1 MATIQGVYLALF
13 GRPADPL
20 GLAFFNSAT
29 SNGADLRAIGP
40 LQSSAEYQTRFAG
53 QSNVQI
59 INSIYQSLFNRA
71 ADLPGL
77 TFYSNALA
85 NGTLNINNIAIAI
98 LDGAQGADRTILDLK
113 LAAANAFTTAV
124 DTAAEVTGYSGTA
137 AAASAQA
144 FIAGV
149 TTTAPTAAQID
160 AAVAAAVDA
169 NVNPVRTLTEGIDI
183 VSGNVFNAPR
193 GFTPGGTDQVNT
205 LNDDDV
211 LTGTGTNPTLNFTF
225 VNDADT
231 GDLNIA
237 PRLTGI
243 QTVNVN
249 VRTDLNSTLD
259 LQDATGV
266 KNVKIDGLDDAVT
279 FTVANVTTAGGLTNL
294 EIRNSNAPDANVV
307 VTSTDAALA
316 GAKDS
321 LALNLN
327 NAQVRSLTVQE
338 RPGLVDQGHETIAV
352 TSSGNA
358 NSVGQIV
365 AEDLQTLTVAGDQAL
380 TLGFTSAV
388 RNGGIIEATNF
399 GPGFGNTAGSF
410 ATLDASAL
418 KAGITVHLG
427 AEVVAIKDDTSGVDV
442 NFAFT
447 RHGPERCGSSVERP
461 QQGRH
466 D

>member
-1 MATIQGVYLALF
+1 M
-13 GRPADPL
+13 
-20 GLAFFNSAT
+20 
-29 SNGADLRAIGP
+29 
-40 LQSSAEYQTRFAG
+40 
-53 QSNVQI
+53 
-59 INSIYQSLFNRA
+59 
-71 ADLPGL
+71 
-77 TFYSNALA
+77 
-85 NGTLNINNIAIAI
+85 
-98 LDGAQGADRTILDLK
+98 
-113 LAAANAFTTAV
+113 
-124 DTAAEVTGYSGTA
+124 TGYSGTA

-149 TTTAPTAAQID
+149 TTTAPTPAQID

-307 VTSTDAALA
+307 VTSTDTALA

-338 RPGLVDQGHETIAV
+338 RPGVVDQGMRRSPSPAPATR
-352 TSSGNA
+352 TP
-358 NSVGQIV
+358 
-365 AEDLQTLTVAGDQAL
+365 
-380 TLGFTSAV
+380 SA
-388 RNGGIIEATNF
+388 R
-399 GPGFGNTAGSF
+399 
-410 ATLDASAL
+410 
-418 KAGITVHLG
+418 
-427 AEVVAIKDDTSGVDV
+427 
-442 NFAFT
+442 
-447 RHGPERCGSSVERP
+447 RC
-461 QQGRH
+461 
-466 D
+466 